1 MVYFLSKFLTTLSG
15 VIPISQVLQKKR
27 EMPIFSQIIQ
37 LIGIGIL
44 LLSLN
49 TLLLSQ
55 SVIAQHN
62 STPDSNLKSDFKKD
76 PITPDPITSYPVA
89 QYQAKPARLGV
100 VQGSRNWQMINQVL
114 QKTQVAFQVLPPEKL
129 TLEDLKPFQTL
140 FLPNVNRLSAEQFYG
155 LTEWLTIHQGQV
167 ILSGPL
173 ELPEE
178 LREQG
183 RSQLGALWIRDLS
196 SPTRLQLTP
205 FSSSLWAKRIPVDQ
219 PIWGGVLLPAQSGTR
234 LVATWAGGSAD
245 AFAIVSTPQTV
256 YLGWR
261 WGEENTHSESDQQW
275 LQAALQETQ
284 KRLAN
289 TPPQDP
295 SLNPRPTT
303 PLPSQATLPDLTQL
317 LVKPMTGSSSS
328 ETQSHPFDPTD
339 LAYAPLPLNT
349 FEMLGMKLE
358 LGNLLGRVESALL
371 LTQATQDG
379 EKNSGSLPSEYT
391 RVLQQA
397 KEVVTQLPKWVDQGE
412 ATKARQE
419 FAKARSALWASY
431 PVNKLTTLPEVRA
444 IWLDRGTIVEAGSE
458 LGLTRIF
465 DQLAA
470 SGINT
475 VFFETI
481 NAGFPIYPSRIAPAQ
496 NPLTRG
502 WDPLA
507 SGIKLAHERNIEL
520 HAWMWTFAV
529 GNKRHNI
536 LPAINFPEEYIG
548 PVLTAHPE
556 WANLSHREQFF
567 PSGQPETWLDPANPE
582 VKSYLLK
589 LVEELVRY
597 GVDGIQ
603 FDYIRYPFQNA
614 ASKVTFGYGMAA
626 RMGFIQETGIDPL
639 GLDPTVDPVLWQR
652 WTAFRTEQVNAFI
665 RDAKGLIQRLD
676 PHVIVSA
683 AVYALPENERIQKLQ
698 QDWEVWIREGQ
709 LDLLVPLT
717 YAGNTRR
724 LAQLVEPNLEI
735 VKRSPVLF
743 LPSLNLLDLP
753 SVEFLDQMQVVRDLP
768 TGGYALFAARHL
780 SEGLQTILSQS
791 RVSSDQIPYRQ
802 PFKAALARFRVLEQE
817 WQFLL
822 QKKQLRLPEPSQSEW
837 MKQVQRI
844 SQSLETLAAAPDP
857 ERLKKAEV
865 DLMAM
870 KQNFLDWM
878 RLDALQNAY
887 RVNTWENRLT
897 SLEILLRYGERV
909 LPRITLA
916 SGMNS

>member
-1 MVYFLSKFLTTLSG
+1 MFHFLSKFLTLSRSLTQPQNPG
-15 VIPISQVLQKKR
+15 
-27 EMPIFSQIIQ
+27 FSQMTQI
-37 LIGIGIL
+37 IGIGIL
-44 LLSLN
+44 LLGLS
-49 TLLLSQ
+49 TMLLSQ
-55 SVIAQHN
+55 SVIAQYK
-62 STPDSNLKSDFKKD
+62 STQDFAPQDLISDTQ
-76 PITPDPITSYPVA
+76 IA
-89 QYQAKPARLGV
+89 QYQAVPVPLGV
-100 VQGSRNWQMINQVL
+100 VQGSRNWPTIHQSLKQS
-114 QKTQVAFQVLPPEKL
+114 QVAFQVLPREEL
-129 TLEDLKPFQTL
+129 TLEKLKPFQTL
-140 FLPNVNRLSAEQFYG
+140 FLPNVNRLSAEQFYSI
-155 LTEWLTIHQGQV
+155 TEWLTINQGQL

-183 RSQLGALWIRDLS
+183 RAQLGALWIRDLS
-196 SPTRLQLTP
+196 SPTPLQLTP
-205 FSSSLWAKRIPVDQ
+205 FSSSLWAKTIPVDQ
-219 PIWGGVLLPAQSGTR
+219 PILGGVLLPAQSGTR
-234 LVATWAGGSAD
+234 LVATWSGGSAD

-261 WGEENTHSESDQQW
+261 WGEMNTHSARDQQW

-289 TPPQDP
+289 NQQDLNSLN
-295 SLNPRPTT
+295 SLNPQITT
-303 PLPSQATLPDLTQL
+303 PVTPIVPTLPDLTQL
-317 LVKPMTGSSSS
+317 LTRPTDPK
-328 ETQSHPFDPTD
+328 TQDLDPSPDPTD
-339 LAYAPLPLNT
+339 LAYAPPVLPLNT

-371 LTQATQDG
+371 LTQATQSS
-379 EKNSGSLPSEYT
+379 NSSSNSSLPADYT

-397 KEVVTQLPKWVDQGE
+397 KDVVTQLPKWVDQGE

-419 FAKARSALWASY
+419 FEKARSALWASY
-431 PVNKLTTLPEVRA
+431 PVNRLTTLPEVRA

-458 LGLTRIF
+458 RGLTRIF

-481 NAGFPIYPSRIAPAQ
+481 NAGFPIYPSRIAPQQ

-536 LPAINFPEEYIG
+536 LPEINFPEEYIG
-548 PVLTAHPE
+548 PVLSAHPE
-556 WANLSHREQFF
+556 WANVSHREQFF
-567 PSGQPETWLDPANPE
+567 PSGQPETWMDPANPQ
-582 VKSYLLK
+582 VRSYLLK

-614 ASKVTFGYGMAA
+614 ASKVTFGYGIAA
-626 RMGFIQETGIDPL
+626 RMGFMQQTGIDPL
-639 GLDPTVDPVLWQR
+639 GLDPTVDPALWQR
-652 WTAFRTEQVNAFI
+652 WTEFRTEQVNAFI
-665 RDAKGLIQRLD
+665 REAKGLIQRLN
-676 PHVIVSA
+676 PQVIVSA

-698 QDWEVWIREGQ
+698 QDWEVWIREGH

-724 LAQLVEPNLEI
+724 LAQLVEPNLDI
-735 VKRSPVLF
+735 VKQSPVLF

-768 TGGYALFAARHL
+768 TGGYALFAVRHL
-780 SEGLQTILSQS
+780 NEGLQSILRQS
-791 RVSSDQIPYRQ
+791 TVSSDQIPYRQ

-817 WQFLL
+817 WEFLL
-822 QKKQLRLPEPSQSEW
+822 EQKRLRLNEPGQSEW
-837 MKQVQRI
+837 IKQTQII
-844 SQSLETLAAAPDP
+844 SQALDSLASAPDP
-857 ERLKKAEV
+857 DRLMKAEEA
-865 DLMAM
+865 LTTMQ
-870 KQNFLDWM
+870 KNFLDWM

-916 SGMNS
+916 SSKNA